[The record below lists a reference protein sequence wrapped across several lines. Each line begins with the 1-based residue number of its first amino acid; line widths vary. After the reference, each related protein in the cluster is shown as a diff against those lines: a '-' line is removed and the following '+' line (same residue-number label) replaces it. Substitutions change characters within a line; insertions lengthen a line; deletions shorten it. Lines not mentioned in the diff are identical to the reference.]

1 MKKLLFTLLCLPLCL
16 QAQTPKTTIV
26 SDNDSL
32 SDTLP
37 HRTSYQSFFG
47 KNKTVWTLASW
58 VQFNFCPSVSD
69 SLDQLSGLLDDME
82 SSSFVSAVK
91 RQQKSCLL
99 DDDTINYTI
108 LTNKIHGKLSYW
120 LYVNS
125 YYLKY
130 ASDTFTYNGHAY
142 RSVIGEDTVNGRL
155 YRLYNDSIEAL
166 WCDMSLMMGDTFRLP
181 DIENYNG
188 KGRRWIVDS
197 VYYLDNRKIIR
208 FELIKSNSIYATEPW
223 WHDNLT
229 LYFIEGIGPT
239 CGPLGRVS
247 TVYDELPFLLCVYK
261 DDTLDFMTSSAWGC
275 RKGGGPGWFYNAVKE
290 PERTTLTLQPNP
302 AQDYILLRNEDASDL
317 GGEII
322 ITDAIGRVLLHRTM
336 EQAEMRINTS
346 RYSSGTY
353 FVRYRSKNGVQ
364 ILKFVKVE

>member
-1 MKKLLFTLLCLPLCL
+1 MKQKRMPSGILFFALVRFSYRFFSYLCSGIFLLRFRLCGTAGTNRQAIGCLLWCRILIVQAMKKLLYLLCFLPFCL
-16 QAQTPKTTIV
+16 QAQTTETTETT
-26 SDNDSL
+26 L
-32 SDTLP
+32 SDTTGHKLLMSLTEQDSLQDSVP

-108 LTNKIHGKLSYW
+108 LTNKIHEKLPYW

-166 WCDMSLMMGDTFRLP
+166 WCDMSLTLGDTFRLP
-181 DIENYNG
+181 NIENYNG

-208 FELIKSNSIYATEPW
+208 FELIKNNES
-223 WHDNLT
+223 
-229 LYFIEGIGPT
+229 
-239 CGPLGRVS
+239 PLKN
-247 TVYDELPFLLCVYK
+247 TFL
-261 DDTLDFMTSSAWGC
+261 
-275 RKGGGPGWFYNAVKE
+275 
-290 PERTTLTLQPNP
+290 
-302 AQDYILLRNEDASDL
+302 
-317 GGEII
+317 
-322 ITDAIGRVLLHRTM
+322 
-336 EQAEMRINTS
+336 
-346 RYSSGTY
+346 
-353 FVRYRSKNGVQ
+353 
-364 ILKFVKVE
+364 